1 MDHNDDI
8 AYKLICDSCAEEYT
22 ISAYKTEE
30 IPQHCP
36 FCGYEIDMT
45 EFDEEEEDEEDY
57 DPDDNDPDNP
67 WQ

>member
-1 MDHNDDI
+1 MAHNDDT

-36 FCGYEIDMT
+36 FCGHEIDMT
-45 EFDEEEEDEEDY
+45 EFDEEEDEDEDEEYY
-57 DPDDNDPDNP
+57 DPDDP
-67 WQ
+67 WR

>member
-1 MDHNDDI
+1 VAHNDDT

-36 FCGYEIDMT
+36 FCGHEIDVT
-45 EFDEEEEDEEDY
+45 EFDEEEEEIDEEDTL
-57 DPDDNDPDNP
+57 DFDDDH
-67 WQ
+67 